1 MNINFKLF
9 AIAVAAGLLAAGT
22 GCQHMLDLEPHSAV
36 SPGSVNSKDIEALRA
51 GMYSKV
57 QELPQRESYIMFD
70 LFGGNLTTK
79 SSVNSLDL
87 INSLSSAL
95 NSVVEAQWQGYY
107 QALMQV
113 NNVYTIAQSLPAGSQ
128 RDLVMGECHYFRAY
142 LHLCLVTRFGDVPL
156 MRENTDALVSRTPAA
171 ELWEF
176 IDEELRLAVGNLGAP
191 SAGYYYLSADAA
203 KALKARVALYRGH
216 KTEAC
221 ELAESLIADARY
233 DLDDFDKIFRA
244 KSNKELIFAFSC
256 LTSDNS
262 KISVS
267 TLFYSYNH
275 PNSGSYVYRPAGEVM
290 TLYDE
295 GDLRRDISITTL
307 DNLDFINKYPSGQ
320 TGTDPM
326 VISRLAEMYLISAEA
341 QGVEKGLPRLNELRN
356 RRGLANIYPS
366 SEAKF
371 IDALL
376 EERRRE
382 LLCENHRWYDL
393 VRLGKAVEVLGIQP
407 YQTLMPVPASERA
420 ANKNLTQ
427 NDGY

>member
-1 MNINFKLF
+1 MNRHIKLF
-9 AIAVAAGLLAAGT
+9 TMMLVGALAAVSSA
-22 GCQHMLDLEPHSAV
+22 CNSLLDLEPHSAV
-36 SPGSVNSKDIEALRA
+36 SPGSVSSKDIEALRA
-51 GMYSKV
+51 GMYAKV
-57 QELPQRESYIMFD
+57 QELPQSESYIMFD

-79 SSVNSLDL
+79 ASVNSLDL

-95 NSVVEAQWQGYY
+95 NGIVEAQWQGYY

-113 NNVYTIAQSLPAGSQ
+113 NNVYSIAQSLPEGSQ
-128 RDLVMGECHYFRAY
+128 RDRVIGECHYFRAY

-156 MRENTDALVSRTPAA
+156 MRENTDDLVSRTPAS
-171 ELWEF
+171 EVWDF
-176 IDEELRLAVGNLGAP
+176 IDEELRLALETLGTP
-191 SAGYYYLSADAA
+191 TEGYYYLSADAA
-203 KALKARVALYRGH
+203 KALKARVALYRGN
-216 KTEAC
+216 KTEAA

-233 DLDDFDKIFRA
+233 DLDDFEKIFRG

-256 LTSDNS
+256 LPGDNS
-262 KISVS
+262 KIAVS
-267 TLFYSYNH
+267 ALFYSYNH

-290 TLYDE
+290 TLYEE
-295 GDLRRDISITTL
+295 GDLRREISITTL

-326 VISRLAEMYLISAEA
+326 VISRLGEMYLISAEA
-341 QGVEKGLPRLNELRN
+341 QGLEKGLHRLNELRN
-356 RRGLANIYPS
+356 RRGLENIYPS

-407 YQTLMPVPASERA
+407 YQTLMPIPASEISV
-420 ANKNLTQ
+420 NKNLTQ
-427 NDGY
+427 NEGY